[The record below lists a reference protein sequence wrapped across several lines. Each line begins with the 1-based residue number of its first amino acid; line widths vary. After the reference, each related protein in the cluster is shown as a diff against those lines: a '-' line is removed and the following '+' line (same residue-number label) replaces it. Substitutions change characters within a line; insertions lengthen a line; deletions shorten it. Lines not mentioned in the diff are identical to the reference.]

1 MSSSPSHSVL
11 SRSLAAGMG
20 SSATRTASIP
30 SLSILSA
37 LAGSLLLGLLL
48 LRPARS

>member
-1 MSSSPSHSVL
+1 MSSSPSSFIL
-11 SRSLAAGMG
+11 PRSLAAGMG
-20 SSATRTASIP
+20 SSATL
-30 SLSILSA
+30 SLLPA